1 MIQRFWQK
9 AYFDFRDVLLGV
21 KALIKSLY
29 LAKCRIPCFVL
40 LFGLF
45 NLFDKE
51 ITVKY
56 VFSVVYLLLALHLYW
71 NVL

>member
-9 AYFDFRDVLLGV
+9 AYFDFRGVWLGV

-29 LAKCRIPCFVL
+29 LAKRRILCFIL
-40 LFGLF
+40 LFSLF

-56 VFSVVYLLLALHLYW
+56 AFSVVHLLLALRFYW